1 MIEKAYQ
8 NKRDFCHHIENSLR
22 DLYSGLNALTQHIG
36 ATYEEDDLDHTL
48 WITQRLK
55 NDLDAVILFVE
66 KTRASIPGE
75 QLKA

>member
-1 MIEKAYQ
+1 
-8 NKRDFCHHIENSLR
+8 
-22 DLYSGLNALTQHIG
+22 
-36 ATYEEDDLDHTL
+36 L